1 MRPVRRPDRGA
12 SAVEFALVL
21 IPLLVIV
28 FGLIQYGMYFYSA
41 QTGSNTVNAA
51 ARQLS
56 VGNCDTANELNGFVN
71 ARLGAAAAGAATVT
85 RTYYDTDGITPLPD
99 QAPAKAVVGGTV
111 KMTLE
116 FPSVDLNFP
125 FVPFLD
131 DPKVSRTVVAR
142 VEDTTDQGCPT

>member
-1 MRPVRRPDRGA
+1 MRPVRRPERGA

-21 IPLLVIV
+21 IPLLIIV

-41 QTGSNTVNAA
+41 QTGSNTVNSA

-56 VGNCDTANELNGFVN
+56 VGNCDTDSELNNFVD

-85 RTYYDTDGITPLPD
+85 RTYYDTDGITALPD
-99 QAPAKAVVGGTV
+99 QTPAKAVVGGTV

-116 FPSVDLNFP
+116 FPTVNLNFP